1 MDVQPGDVAFR
12 ANFGTVD
19 ENMVVTDRRA
29 GRIVEGTTE
38 LAKAINGLVIDGV
51 EVIFKESVAHR
62 GALLLRGEDL
72 GAKIT
77 DVDPHEPGQKIHE
90 STGGDDASMKTAS
103 VLNQL
108 VGISHERMENHPV
121 NLDRKNRGLLPANVI
136 LPRGAGI
143 LEPIPSFHETHG
155 LKGAAIA
162 EVGLIYGV
170 ARILGLEIIRVVGST
185 GGLDTDLDAIGRS
198 ATDALADHDFVMC
211 NIKGCD
217 IAGHDGNGED
227 KKEFIERI
235 DLILGEVM
243 ETAGDRTLIVVTADH
258 STPVSIMDH
267 SGDPVPIC
275 IYGPGVRTDDVSEYG
290 ERTCTM
296 GGLGRIRGVDLIN
309 IIKDLMDASEKFGA

>member
-1 MDVQPGDVAFR
+1 VI
-12 ANFGTVD
+12 
-19 ENMVVTDRRA
+19 TDRRA
-29 GRIVEGTTE
+29 GRIIEGTNE
-38 LAKAINGLVIDGV
+38 LAKEINGLVIDGV

-62 GALLLRGEDL
+62 GALVLRGEGL
-72 GAKIT
+72 GAQIT

-90 STGGDDASMKTAS
+90 STGVDDASMKTAS

-108 VGISHERMENHPV
+108 VKISKERMENHPI
-121 NLDRKNRGLLPANVI
+121 NMERRNRGLLPANVI
-136 LPRGAGI
+136 LPRGGGI
-143 LEPIPSFHETHG
+143 LEPIPSFLDTHG

-170 ARILGLEIIRVVGST
+170 ARILGLDLIRVVGST
-185 GGLDTDLDAIGRS
+185 GGLDTDLEAIGRS

-217 IAGHDGNGED
+217 IAGHDGNGEE
-227 KKEFIERI
+227 KKEFIEGI
-235 DLILGEVM
+235 DTMLGDAM
-243 ETAGDRTLIVVTADH
+243 ETVGDRSLIVVTADH

-275 IYGPGVRTDDVSEYG
+275 IYGPGVRTDDVNEYG
-290 ERTCTM
+290 ERTCSN

-309 IIKDLMDASEKFGA
+309 IIKDLMDKSEKFGA